1 MVGRTAKRS
10 SDDCVF
16 ADTKK
21 KKISKEKGETDA
33 VVSNEKAS
41 TLCNGDLRQK
51 KAFFAYFG
59 KSFDEGKNSTTVY
72 NGGNSKTTDSNHS
85 VTKQNIIVKTSSCG
99 DSSKTPLVINTK
111 KKDIQLPNDA
121 VCIIKSN
128 ANLPYISSFV
138 EEFGCFPKITHT
150 NHPTSLRSSDPILCL
165 KEEVFHENCN
175 KNSILTFKT
184 VHSLPKRLVLEPYQ
198 MEINFPY
205 MISSLKTSVPNF
217 PVSDFHKN
225 LKKKHLVAKKSTTDI
240 ESMWIDKYKPMCKEE
255 VLGNGKL
262 VKDLKNWLAPNKK
275 NSKKPKKG
283 QKYDDD
289 DDFIFDSDSES
300 SCKQQL
306 NLAILLGPSGCGK
319 TSTVYAVANELNANV
334 IELNASC
341 NRNGKRIITDLM
353 EATQSHAVEK
363 NCLLNLIK
371 GKKIKIKKH
380 KTKEKANEKMT
391 IILIEDADIFFEN
404 HDDGFLAAIST
415 LATDSKRPLILTAND
430 PFSNHLLKF
439 FLSNETLHFIHPPKE
454 DLNCFLQ
461 LIALNEGVIM
471 TKDEINAFIHPFK
484 PDIRQST
491 LQLQY
496 VLSSGEIDQKVLN
509 QQSEMSLNSI
519 WWNWPHM
526 IGCHSTSVEDTKQPK
541 CNVDIS
547 TISRNLDIMSEL
559 NLIYSKTQSYNFLDP
574 QPFWHHLATRDSSSL
589 IETHH
594 WSDSSILLSTD
605 ITQWIYNHINTRDN
619 IPEKL
624 YPTSEE
630 LNLRQRTWN
639 TSKDVLEQIGLDY
652 CNRKNE
658 TSYDYLSTIRSM
670 YKNQHINQSFVNL
683 RNSKMFSY
691 LRQININVDNKDLNY
706 LCDSFHSDSNNYDPQ
721 LEISDQF

>member
-21 KKISKEKGETDA
+21 KKISKEKGETDT
-33 VVSNEKAS
+33 VVSNEKSS

-59 KSFDEGKNSTTVY
+59 KSFDEGKNSSVVY
-72 NGGNSKTTDSNHS
+72 NDDNSKTTDSNNS
-85 VTKQNIIVKTSSCG
+85 VTKQNIIIKTSSCG
-99 DSSKTPLVINTK
+99 DSSKTPIVINTK
-111 KKDIQLPNDA
+111 KKDVQLPNDA

-138 EEFGCFPKITHT
+138 EEFGCFPKITHA
-150 NHPTSLRSSDPILCL
+150 NHLTSLRSSDPILYL
-165 KEEVFHENCN
+165 KEEVFHDNCN

-225 LKKKHLVAKKSTTDI
+225 LKKKHSMAKKSTTDI

-275 NSKKPKKG
+275 NSKKSKKG

-319 TSTVYAVANELNANV
+319 TSAVYAIANELNANV

-363 NCLLNLIK
+363 NCLLNLLK
-371 GKKIKIKKH
+371 GLVY
-380 KTKEKANEKMT
+380 N
-391 IILIEDADIFFEN
+391 
-404 HDDGFLAAIST
+404 
-415 LATDSKRPLILTAND
+415 
-430 PFSNHLLKF
+430 
-439 FLSNETLHFIHPPKE
+439 
-454 DLNCFLQ
+454 
-461 LIALNEGVIM
+461 
-471 TKDEINAFIHPFK
+471 
-484 PDIRQST
+484 
-491 LQLQY
+491 
-496 VLSSGEIDQKVLN
+496 IDY
-509 QQSEMSLNSI
+509 I
-519 WWNWPHM
+519 
-526 IGCHSTSVEDTKQPK
+526 
-541 CNVDIS
+541 
-547 TISRNLDIMSEL
+547 
-559 NLIYSKTQSYNFLDP
+559 
-574 QPFWHHLATRDSSSL
+574 
-589 IETHH
+589 
-594 WSDSSILLSTD
+594 
-605 ITQWIYNHINTRDN
+605 
-619 IPEKL
+619 
-624 YPTSEE
+624 
-630 LNLRQRTWN
+630 
-639 TSKDVLEQIGLDY
+639 
-652 CNRKNE
+652 
-658 TSYDYLSTIRSM
+658 
-670 YKNQHINQSFVNL
+670 
-683 RNSKMFSY
+683 
-691 LRQININVDNKDLNY
+691 
-706 LCDSFHSDSNNYDPQ
+706 
-721 LEISDQF
+721 